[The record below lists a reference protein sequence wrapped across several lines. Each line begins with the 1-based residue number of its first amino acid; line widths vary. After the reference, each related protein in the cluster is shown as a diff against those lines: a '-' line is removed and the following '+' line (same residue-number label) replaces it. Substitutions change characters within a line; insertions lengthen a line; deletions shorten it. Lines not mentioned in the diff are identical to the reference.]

1 MLPQNIGFFL
11 FLRRFCTIIITVSSK
26 VMYSIGC
33 KVTIMQNRNT
43 NLNDI
48 YMSDRLQAQLQQI
61 DQHAMT
67 CVVAPMGYG
76 KTTAVNWFL
85 GERSKAPG
93 TRVVRISIYSDN
105 LAIFWRSVQSA
116 FAHAGLDFLRQYELP
131 SDLQGVMLLM
141 DDLNR
146 ALVGTGPFYIFL
158 DDYHLLQ
165 GPRCAPFLCKC
176 VVRLPKNVHITRP
189 TRPPRWGIA

>member
-1 MLPQNIGFFL
+1 MDL
-11 FLRRFCTIIITVSSK
+11 
-26 VMYSIGC
+26 IGC
-33 KVTIMQNRNT
+33 RVTIMQNRNT

-61 DQHAMT
+61 DQYAMT

-76 KTTAVNWFL
+76 KTTVVNWFL

-93 TRVVRISIYSDN
+93 TRVVRISVYSDS
-105 LAIFWRSVQSA
+105 LAIFWRNAQSA

-131 SDLQGVMLLM
+131 SDLQGAMLVM

-165 GPRCAPFLCKC
+165 GPRCAHFLCKC
-176 VVRLPKNVHITRP
+176 AVRLLLCKKIEKTL
-189 TRPPRWGIA
+189 ILK

>member
-1 MLPQNIGFFL
+1 MDL
-11 FLRRFCTIIITVSSK
+11 
-26 VMYSIGC
+26 IGC

-61 DQHAMT
+61 DQYAMT

-93 TRVVRISIYSDN
+93 TRVVCISIYSDS
-105 LAIFWRSVQSA
+105 LAIFWRSAQSA

-131 SDLQGVMLLM
+131 SVFK
-141 DDLNR
+141 
-146 ALVGTGPFYIFL
+146 AS
-158 DDYHLLQ
+158 
-165 GPRCAPFLCKC
+165 CC
-176 VVRLPKNVHITRP
+176 
-189 TRPPRWGIA
+189 